1 MSKDNIP
8 ENLFE
13 VLPFHCEDLSKEEY
27 RPYACV
33 TYIPGPVHHQLSKAC
48 RKAGVNL
55 VTMSGT
61 KLKDILCSKNT
72 TRHDP
77 ASKPGIYELQCPCSD
92 KAKYIGQTTRSI
104 TTQAKEHKKAAVTG
118 NWKHS
123 GISAHKE
130 HCTEQV
136 EWENPKIITN
146 MSHKNKKKLN
156 FDLKVREALEIR
168 RRNSGPGHGLN
179 EDFGSYV
186 KSPTCNVV
194 FHQLDSG

>member
-1 MSKDNIP
+1 MEGPAPDGGVCPIHGFTDSRLNYSPPRNFQFRRGQKTSTIKGKNHHPQNLVSKDNIP

-33 TYIPGPVHHQLSKAC
+33 TYIAGPVHHQLSKAC

-72 TRHDP
+72 TRHDL

-92 KAKYIGQTTRSI
+92 KAKYIG
-104 TTQAKEHKKAAVTG
+104 
-118 NWKHS
+118 
-123 GISAHKE
+123 
-130 HCTEQV
+130 
-136 EWENPKIITN
+136 
-146 MSHKNKKKLN
+146 KLH
-156 FDLKVREALEIR
+156 AL
-168 RRNSGPGHGLN
+168 
-179 EDFGSYV
+179 
-186 KSPTCNVV
+186 
-194 FHQLDSG
+194 